1 MTPEQKLISRLL
13 AMFGEP
19 KSLDPDQFVK
29 DFAKAIEGYSPE
41 LLEAAGD
48 AVIRKCTFWPKPAE
62 VIAEAVRIGGL
73 KSGMFKPFTAAEDPP
88 PLTDEQ
94 KARVRAIKQL
104 AIEACNRVQDPPLA
118 LPPPPKVD
126 RDTFEAMRAGSAN
139 PIHRKNIVKR

>member
-62 VIAEAVRIGGL
+62 VIAEAVRIGSLTKGV
-73 KSGMFKPFTAAEDPP
+73 FKAFPPSPEPP

-94 KARVRAIKQL
+94 KVRVREIKRL
-104 AIEACNRVQDPPLA
+104 AIAACDKVHEVLPP

-126 RDTFEAMRAGSAN
+126 RDSFEAMRSASRN
-139 PIHRKNIVKR
+139 PVHRKSIAR